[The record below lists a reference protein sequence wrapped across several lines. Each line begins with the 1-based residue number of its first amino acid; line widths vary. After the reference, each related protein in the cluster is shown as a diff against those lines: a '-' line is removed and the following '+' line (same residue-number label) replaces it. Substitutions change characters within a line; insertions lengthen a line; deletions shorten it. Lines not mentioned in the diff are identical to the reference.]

1 MNDKGLRVLLAGE
14 SWISYG
20 IHIKGFAAYTT
31 GTYEEGLAPLA
42 NALDGFAELIYL
54 PNHQAIL
61 GFPDTVK
68 ELAAFDVVL
77 FSDIGADTLLLH
89 PDTLLRSIVRPN
101 RLRVVQEFVAQ
112 GGGFGMIG
120 GYMSFAGYEGKAN
133 YRNTPIAEILP
144 VVIESGDDRIE
155 TPEGFSPEIVD
166 ASHQILQG
174 IATDWPV
181 LLGYNRVVA
190 KPHGQVLMR
199 QNNDPFLVVGT
210 YGKGRTL
217 AYASDCSPHWG
228 SPQFVNWEYYGPFW
242 RQLVTWLAGRA

>member
-1 MNDKGLRVLLAGE
+1 MNIKQVRVLLAGE

-20 IHIKGFAAYTT
+20 IHIKGFGAYTT
-31 GTYEEGLAPLA
+31 GTYEEGVGPLA
-42 NALDGFAELIYL
+42 HALEGFAELVYI
-54 PNHQAIL
+54 PNHQAIS
-61 GFPDTVK
+61 GFPDTAE

-101 RLRVVQEFVAQ
+101 RLRAVQEFVAQ
-112 GGGFGMIG
+112 RGGFGMIG

-144 VVIESGDDRIE
+144 VMIEAGDDRIE
-155 TPEGFSPEIVD
+155 IPEGFNPEVVD
-166 ASHQILQG
+166 AVHPILQG
-174 IATDWPV
+174 IPGEWPV
-181 LLGYNRVVA
+181 LLGYNRFAVKSNA
-190 KPHGQVLMR
+190 QVLMR
-199 QNNDPFLVVGT
+199 YGDDPFLVVGT

-228 SPQFVNWEYYGPFW
+228 SPQFVKWEYYIPFW
-242 RQLVTWLAGRA
+242 RQMIKWLAGQA